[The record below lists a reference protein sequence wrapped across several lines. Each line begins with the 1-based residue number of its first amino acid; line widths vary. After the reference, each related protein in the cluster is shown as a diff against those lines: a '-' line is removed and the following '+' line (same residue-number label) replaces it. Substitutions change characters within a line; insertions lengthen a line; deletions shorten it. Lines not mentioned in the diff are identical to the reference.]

1 MPRFGL
7 LNLNKPAGRSSRAA
21 VDHVVHLVRP
31 DKAGHAGTL
40 DPLASG
46 VLVVCVGQAT
56 RLIEYVQQ
64 MPKRYTGTFLLGRH
78 SPTEDIEG
86 EVTLEPDAPQPTEAD
101 LVRAAATLT
110 GEILQRPPA
119 FSALKVNGRRAY
131 DLARAGKLV
140 DLKPRP
146 ITVYSIKV
154 VEYAFPQLV
163 LDIECGSGTY
173 VRSLGRDLA
182 AAVGTWA
189 VMSALVRTAIGGFR
203 LAEACKVDEL
213 TRENI
218 DQKLLPA
225 LAAVESFPSVQLDE
239 IQLKR
244 IGNGLSIELPQQT
257 ASTEL
262 AAVRSSGRLAAILQ
276 RRAEGNF
283 GPKHNFDG

>member
-110 GEILQRPPA
+110 GEIQQRPPA
-119 FSALKVNGRRAY
+119 FSALKVGGRRAY

-146 ITVYSIKV
+146 ITIYSIKI
-154 VEYAFPQLV
+154 VEYAYPHLV

-213 TRENI
+213 SRENI

-225 LAAVESFPSVQLDE
+225 LAAVESLPSVILDE

-257 ASTEL
+257 ATTEL
-262 AAVRSSGRLAAILQ
+262 AAVRSSGQLAAILQ

-283 GPKHNFDG
+283 GPKHNFSG